1 MYTYLFERCL
11 PFARA
16 TLRVRLAQSFVASL
30 AHTLVLFLS
39 YSLSLVPALSLS
51 LAVTF
56 RCRQLMAKLLVAR
69 SLRVFF
75 IQRRLLG
82 RGERVCS
89 DSKKKKKYI
98 VTNSV

>member
-11 PFARA
+11 LFARA
-16 TLRVRLAQSFVASL
+16 TLRVRLAQSFVAPL

-39 YSLSLVPALSLS
+39 YSLYRACPLSLS

-69 SLRVFF
+69 SLRVYF
-75 IQRRLLG
+75 IKRRLLG

-89 DSKKKKKYI
+89 DSRKKKNI
-98 VTNSV
+98 